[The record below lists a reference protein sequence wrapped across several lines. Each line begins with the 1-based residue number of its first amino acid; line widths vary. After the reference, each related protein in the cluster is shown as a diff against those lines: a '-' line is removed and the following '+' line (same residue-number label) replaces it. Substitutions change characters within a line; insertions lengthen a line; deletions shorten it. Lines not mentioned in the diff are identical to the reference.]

1 MKKAMIWM
9 LLLMPMMGW
18 AAKSNLKPRLVVCT
32 DIAPA
37 EVEPDDMESMVR
49 LMAYADQFEIEALIT
64 SVGHNADPYPPEWKK
79 YLTQVIEAYR
89 KDVPKLMRRS
99 KQSKFL
105 DLNKENARQQMGY
118 WPSAD
123 YLTERAVLGS
133 LNGGIKAIGEGNDSP
148 GSDLL
153 IRLADEDDPR
163 PIYVAAWGGANTLA
177 QAIWRVKQTRTA
189 DEVKNFVRKF
199 RIYTITDQDMI
210 WANRMNRAYSS
221 HQWLRREFADD
232 LQFVWDEGAWQMHCE
247 LGKHYWK
254 QYQTHIQGCG
264 ALGSVYPDYKWGVE
278 GDTPSFLYVIPYG
291 LNDPGDPRQAGWGG
305 YHTRGIS
312 PDSLTIAWNSWQQP
326 TRGISEGYKRH
337 FYPDELND
345 FCARMQW
352 AQEGR
357 GNRNPQ
363 VTINKKKGIA
373 PLHIT
378 AKAGQTIRLD
388 ASKSKDPDGDALTFH
403 WWQQPEIGRTKIDIE
418 GSDQS
423 VSTIHIPSGTKGDTI
438 HVLCEVHDDGPFRLV
453 AYKRI
458 IITY

>member
-1 MKKAMIWM
+1 M

-49 LMAYADQFEIEALIT
+49 LMAYADLFEIEALIT

-89 KDVPKLMRRS
+89 KDVPKLMQRS

-105 DLNKENARQQMGY
+105 DLNKENGRQQMGY

-123 YLTERAVLGS
+123 YLTERAVMGS

-210 WANRMNRAYSS
+210 WANRMNHAYSS

-232 LQFVWDEGAWQMHCE
+232 LQFIWDEGAWQMHCE

-264 ALGSVYPDYKWGVE
+264 ALGSVYPNYKWGVE

-291 LNDPGDPRQAGWGG
+291 LNDPEDPHQAGWGG

-388 ASKSKDPDGDALTFH
+388 ASKSKDPDGDGLTFH
-403 WWQQPEIGRTKIDIE
+403 WWQQTEIGKTKIDIE

-423 VSTIHIPSGTKGDTI
+423 VSSIRIPSEAKGDTI
-438 HVLCEVHDDGPFRLV
+438 HFLCEVHDDGPFRLV